1 MATGAPAWEVHA
13 EAAAK
18 QPGLAQELVRLCF
31 MQAGIL
37 AVALALPAARRPA
50 GCTWNSAVHVF
61 TLVTSNSLVPGDALL
76 SYFQSADGGSTA
88 AAIAAIAQ
96 LVQHMPLEP
105 LPGETA
111 QDRRWH
117 VTAGAT
123 ALGEVTAAVLH
134 NCAGGRRLSS
144 AQQRRVAAQ
153 LLAVMGRL
161 PHLVQLLAGG
171 QQQQLPPGMADEF
184 GPGQAVSAGI
194 CLMGVLRILDKQHGQ
209 HGSSQQAEPLVGGRA
224 DAAAWCD
231 AACAALQCVPLV
243 QQVHSSGPRGN
254 SPADFARVAVDF
266 VGVATGN
273 LIRISFEE
281 PSNAA
286 TAARDPLHTS
296 VWQLHT
302 RLARLAHLLAAPNGA
317 RLASELNLSSIL
329 FALSECM
336 AVAAQMHRMD
346 AVAHADEPGAAPTLN
361 QLPLG
366 GRATK

>member
-1 MATGAPAWEVHA
+1 M
-13 EAAAK
+13 
-18 QPGLAQELVRLCF
+18 
-31 MQAGIL
+31 
-37 AVALALPAARRPA
+37 ALALPAARRPA
-50 GCTWNSAVHVF
+50 GYTWNSAVHVF

-76 SYFQSADGGSTA
+76 SYFQSADGGGTA
-88 AAIAAIAQ
+88 TAIAAIAQ
-96 LVQHMPLEP
+96 LVQHMPLKP

-117 VTAGAT
+117 ATTGAA
-123 ALGEVTAAVLH
+123 ALGEVTAAVFH
-134 NCAGGRRLSS
+134 HCAGGWRLST
-144 AQQRRVAAQ
+144 AQRRRVAAQ
-153 LLAVMGRL
+153 LLPVMGRL
-161 PHLVQLLAGG
+161 PQLVQLLAGDQR
-171 QQQQLPPGMADEF
+171 QQVQPGTADEL
-184 GPGQAVSAGI
+184 GPGPAVSTGI

-209 HGSSQQAEPLVGGRA
+209 HGSSQQAAVLVSNRA

-254 SPADFARVAVDF
+254 SPADFARVTVEF

-281 PSNAA
+281 PSSAS

-302 RLARLAHLLAAPNGA
+302 RLARLAHLLAAPKGMQ
-317 RLASELNLSSIL
+317 LASQLDVSSIL

-346 AVAHADEPGAAPTLN
+346 EVAHANEPGAAPTLN
-361 QLPLG
+361 QLPLN
-366 GRATK
+366 GRTTK